1 MAIGTAFFAGVV
13 GTFYYSR
20 SWAHNK
26 DDQTCTRSSLYT
38 TSSSYIAAGIVR
50 HGQQPNS
57 PNGWVHHD
65 MSGPRLVH
73 TRASTEPANLLAHVP
88 LRGNSDNRGSESVL
102 GRVMSVIA
110 VRPLSIIYTEASLT
124 QFSQGRGLFP
134 DGLSPV
140 NPTNKQVPVMQ
151 RQNDA
156 GTHFYTK
163 VRNIT
168 SYADLTLEFH
178 V

>member
-26 DDQTCTRSSLYT
+26 DDQTW
-38 TSSSYIAAGIVR
+38 IVR

-110 VRPLSIIYTEASLT
+110 
-124 QFSQGRGLFP
+124 GRGLFP

-168 SYADLTLEFH
+168 SYANLTLEFH